1 MKTSE
6 EKHRV
11 PILDRLIEETLNPR
25 IQLSSPPMVR
35 ALITEIQDNGEIL
48 VQVPPDEADRFRC
61 DFLQTGSNATLVLQ
75 PGDLVLVMRPAGP
88 GQNGCV
94 LGRVGRYHSVQ
105 KTGEAPPHVVLEAG
119 ESMTFKCGE
128 SSIAL
133 RKDGKLM
140 IQGNDVLSR
149 AKRCQ
154 RIKGG
159 TVAIN

>member
-1 MKTSE
+1 
-6 EKHRV
+6 
-11 PILDRLIEETLNPR
+11 
-25 IQLSSPPMVR
+25 
-35 ALITEIQDNGEIL
+35 LITELLDNGEIQ
-48 VQVPPDEADRFRC
+48 VQVPPDVSDQFRC
-61 DFLQTGSNATLVLQ
+61 DFLQTGNNANLVLQ
-75 PGDLVLVMRPAGP
+75 EGDLVLVMRPPGP

-94 LGRVGRYHSVQ
+94 LGRVGRYVPVKEREQ
-105 KTGEAPPHVVLEAG
+105 APPHVVIEAG
-119 ESMTFKCGE
+119 ETLTLKCGE
-128 SSIAL
+128 SSVDL